1 MTHPPMTHAELATAL
16 KALRLGV
23 GASERRTVVTG
34 FLDDILVKLARLPAR
49 NSLASFVITSFRN
62 CVADMHRETV
72 ARERSLL
79 AEEVVGAE
87 GVVRASCSEYML
99 RAAEGFSVADG
110 ASQSLPE
117 ASLVR
122 LLFGGC
128 STTERQLLVWSAHRV
143 PLRECAAWLGI
154 SYDTAKQRL
163 SRLRARLIRESVAH
177 LAALPDSDREELAAR
192 LRRAGVGI
200 GTLYRHFPT
209 RDALIE
215 AVYRRELEGFA
226 EAGDRLAATLPPG
239 EALHAW
245 MRLLVDYVASKKV
258 IAAAVA
264 TMVSDSNGASA
275 VFTIHL

>member
-1 MTHPPMTHAELATAL
+1 MGEKDDGTGRERSQLERDAELLLGIRRNELGAL
-16 KALRLGV
+16 RRFVRRFEPILLDQARRLGV

-200 GTLYRHFPT
+200 GVKTDVNT
-209 RDALIE
+209 NKE
-215 AVYRRELEGFA
+215 AARG
-226 EAGDRLAATLPPG
+226 
-239 EALHAW
+239 
-245 MRLLVDYVASKKV
+245 
-258 IAAAVA
+258 
-264 TMVSDSNGASA
+264 SA
-275 VFTIHL
+275 R